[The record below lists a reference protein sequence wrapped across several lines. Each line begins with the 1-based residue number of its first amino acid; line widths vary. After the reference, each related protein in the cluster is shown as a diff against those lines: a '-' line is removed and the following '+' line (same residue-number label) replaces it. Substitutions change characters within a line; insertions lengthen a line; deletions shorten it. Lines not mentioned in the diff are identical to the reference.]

1 MALILPLIMEEGVD
15 NVQSVTVQ
23 PVNYSNIFLPIG
35 SVVPKTDWATL
46 RFDLNINKL
55 QNETTNLCLVV
66 KIIPKFVKKRLS
78 KVLSKPN
85 KNILKVL
92 YKNIK
97 NICQENRDAV
107 QQIYSSF
114 GFKNSSKNNSVE
126 LTSRERRQVVVL
138 ATIAITSLVT
148 YFSTK
153 ELVEMSV
160 ADGDELVDTSN
171 NIIQAVQSHENR
183 ISRLE
188 EQEKQLKTHLDE
200 LTDQMLLGLKT
211 ESTFF
216 DLYAVSTYAS
226 SLTRHIKEI
235 QSGLYTL
242 LNQNKLHPSLISWK
256 ETSDAI
262 NALRV
267 KAINRGKELLLEYDT
282 DIYQLKSDFVAFE
295 DGTISVLLHIPLI
308 SSSDR
313 MQLYKFV
320 QSPQQSI
327 GRNYQLVVKTENKFL
342 ALNSEAT
349 LYTAFSSLQ
358 NCIPIRDTYVCQQNL
373 IAKNGRKDCLF
384 NLFVGNKEAIETCD
398 FRVEK
403 LRSFGIRLSS
413 EKLFYSPAQNTSSVT
428 VNCGNDDERRRINVE
443 QPSIISISP
452 GCTLSTKEFI
462 FKHNRE
468 LFSKSFNPQLI
479 SAPGADIFNLLEQ
492 KSFNTEVQNFLEMMA
507 DKPIALKPIDI
518 EHKFNLHK
526 LQHRTQFMTKAFS
539 STAGAFG
546 IIIIVG
552 IFCIIRKRGK
562 KLQPQPQVFNSRV
575 TMSSLLSDR
584 KSCDTNPETNEMEI
598 DQQRGSDN
606 KSRFY

>member
-1 MALILPLIMEEGVD
+1 MMKRISLIELMALILLLIMEEGVA

-23 PVNYSNIFLPIG
+23 PVNNSNIFLPIG

-114 GFKNSSKNNSVE
+114 GFKNSGKNNSVE
-126 LTSRERRQVVVL
+126 LTSRERRQVVML

-262 NALRV
+262 NAL
-267 KAINRGKELLLEYDT
+267 K
-282 DIYQLKSDFVAFE
+282 LK
-295 DGTISVLLHIPLI
+295 
-308 SSSDR
+308 
-313 MQLYKFV
+313 Q
-320 QSPQQSI
+320 
-327 GRNYQLVVKTENKFL
+327 
-342 ALNSEAT
+342 
-349 LYTAFSSLQ
+349 
-358 NCIPIRDTYVCQQNL
+358 
-373 IAKNGRKDCLF
+373 
-384 NLFVGNKEAIETCD
+384 
-398 FRVEK
+398 
-403 LRSFGIRLSS
+403 
-413 EKLFYSPAQNTSSVT
+413 
-428 VNCGNDDERRRINVE
+428 
-443 QPSIISISP
+443 
-452 GCTLSTKEFI
+452 
-462 FKHNRE
+462 
-468 LFSKSFNPQLI
+468 
-479 SAPGADIFNLLEQ
+479 
-492 KSFNTEVQNFLEMMA
+492 
-507 DKPIALKPIDI
+507 
-518 EHKFNLHK
+518 
-526 LQHRTQFMTKAFS
+526 
-539 STAGAFG
+539 
-546 IIIIVG
+546 
-552 IFCIIRKRGK
+552 
-562 KLQPQPQVFNSRV
+562 
-575 TMSSLLSDR
+575 
-584 KSCDTNPETNEMEI
+584 
-598 DQQRGSDN
+598 
-606 KSRFY
+606 